1 VSNQNK
7 RIDSGVRAI
16 IENETTLFVL
26 VDWFSDFPFTIHG
39 ADERE
44 CGIREGHRDFCMAL
58 LGNAY
63 RIDERLGD
71 RLLSAVMK
79 GKDKLWQRELL
90 RQRKGVAHPTAEVPE
105 D

>member
-1 VSNQNK
+1 
-7 RIDSGVRAI
+7 
-16 IENETTLFVL
+16 
-26 VDWFSDFPFTIHG
+26 
-39 ADERE
+39 
-44 CGIREGHRDFCMAL
+44 MAL

-90 RQRKGVAHPTAEVPE
+90 RHRKGTEHPMAEVPE